1 MPSRIIYIVV
11 ALGMLSAYLHA
22 SQGSATSQDSTTT
35 DSLMS
40 LLDSSQMS
48 RKQAELRLQIA
59 GEIANDNIGA
69 ALDLSREAL
78 RQAEVLGAKSLMA
91 EAKLS
96 IGLFYDYL
104 GVKEEAIDYLEE
116 AIDAFNQLGIP
127 DKEARAMMLIGNAY
141 YYLNQFESALKHY
154 TRASVIGYALN
165 DTILII
171 SGMNAKGAV
180 YGNTGRRDSAL
191 ILFKEANELAT
202 QINNREKVILTYY
215 NMGDAT
221 LYSGRVDDAL
231 GIFHDLEN
239 NYNIEKYSSKHLSNL
254 YNSMTLAFIIKGDL
268 KWAKRYAEKTLIT
281 LESYSRLTETKQYY
295 HNMYR
300 IDSIEGNYQSALLN
314 YTRYNSLNDS
324 LNNAAFKE
332 RLANLE
338 IFFDLKAQ
346 EVEIERLT
354 MDNRFKDLQ
363 IRQRK
368 IINYSAIGGFILLLA
383 ILFLLFRSAF
393 KTRDKNVL
401 LEEQKDELEM
411 ANTKIRSQSHDLLD
425 KNSELE
431 NVIDE
436 LKATQQHLVQSEKM
450 ASLGTL
456 TAGVAHEINN
466 PLNFISGGLGIIQET
481 DLKDSKMSEKEK
493 LSRRKKATK
502 LAFDGLDRA
511 TEIVK
516 ALMTFSHRGSSKKNL
531 SNLHVIIDN
540 SLLFLQSRL
549 TGQIEV
555 RKEYNLTELVPVFQ
569 DKIHQVILNIIDNAI
584 FATKKNQEGERLIT
598 ITTSKIESKV
608 VLDIFNN
615 GPAIKTKH
623 LPQLF
628 DPFFTTKAPGEG
640 TGLGLS
646 ISYTLINEH
655 DGTIRAENKD
665 DGVHLII
672 EIPA

>member
-1 MPSRIIYIVV
+1 
-11 ALGMLSAYLHA
+11 
-22 SQGSATSQDSTTT
+22 
-35 DSLMS
+35 
-40 LLDSSQMS
+40 
-48 RKQAELRLQIA
+48 
-59 GEIANDNIGA
+59 
-69 ALDLSREAL
+69 
-78 RQAEVLGAKSLMA
+78 
-91 EAKLS
+91 
-96 IGLFYDYL
+96 
-104 GVKEEAIDYLEE
+104 
-116 AIDAFNQLGIP
+116 
-127 DKEARAMMLIGNAY
+127 
-141 YYLNQFESALKHY
+141 
-154 TRASVIGYALN
+154 
-165 DTILII
+165 
-171 SGMNAKGAV
+171 
-180 YGNTGRRDSAL
+180 
-191 ILFKEANELAT
+191 
-202 QINNREKVILTYY
+202 
-215 NMGDAT
+215 
-221 LYSGRVDDAL
+221 
-231 GIFHDLEN
+231 
-239 NYNIEKYSSKHLSNL
+239 
-254 YNSMTLAFIIKGDL
+254 MTLAFIIKGDL

-411 ANTKIRSQSHDLLD
+411 ANTKIRSQTHDLLD

-502 LAFDGLDRA
+502 LAFGGLDRA

-584 FATKKNQEGERLIT
+584 FATKMNQEGERLIT
-598 ITTSKIESKV
+598 IATSKIGSKV